1 MLYKDLLKD
10 VRKNLK
16 EVRKEFKRARNT
28 EKVYNEFLLEHKKLR
43 DLSQNKKFFLGKKK
57 DKPYLEWLNEE
68 IKTFLDTPNI
78 RKSDREE
85 RHKKSLD
92 SLMNNYDIDKETALK
107 FIDFMNDDIIKSA
120 IERGI
125 LSSEQIAELVEE
137 GYSLKKLVRVI
148 EKHKNTNFDSMSNTE
163 LEEFWRNELRKRKR

>member
-1 MLYKDLLKD
+1 MLYKDLLKE
-10 VRKNLK
+10 VRANLK
-16 EVRKEFKRARNT
+16 EVRKEFKQSKNT
-28 EKVYNEFLLEHKKLR
+28 TKIYNEFLLEHKKLR
-43 DLSQNKKFFLGKKK
+43 DLSHIKKFFLGKKK

-68 IKTFLDTPNI
+68 IKTFLDSPNI
-78 RKSDREE
+78 RKSDREK
-85 RHKKSLD
+85 RHQKSLD

-120 IERGI
+120 MERGI
-125 LSSEQIAELVEE
+125 LSSEQIVELVEE

-148 EKHKNTNFDSMSNTE
+148 DKHKNTDFDSMSNTE

>member
-16 EVRKEFKRARNT
+16 EVRKEFKQARKT

-43 DLSQNKKFFLGKKK
+43 DLSRSKKFFLGKKK

-68 IKTFLDTPNI
+68 LKTFLEQPNI
-78 RKSDREE
+78 RKSDREK

-92 SLMNNYDIDKETALK
+92 SLMNNYDFDKETALN
-107 FIDFMNDDIIKSA
+107 FIDFMNVDIIKTA
-120 IERGI
+120 MERGI
-125 LSSEQIAELVEE
+125 LSSEQVAELVEE
-137 GYSLKKLVRVI
+137 GFSIKQLVRVI
-148 EKHKNTNFDSMSNTE
+148 DKHKNTDFDSMSNTE
-163 LEEFWRNELRKRKR
+163 LEEFWIKELRKRKR